1 MEDLRENIGVV
12 VVHRHPSNYNMSIFV
27 LFNFLVYCFAIGLG
41 LFLDELILVVIG
53 LVAMM
58 CFIGILEE
66 SPQTGSYS
74 HLH

>member
-1 MEDLRENIGVV
+1 MEDLQENIGMV

-41 LFLDELILVVIG
+41 LFLDELILIVIG
-53 LVAMM
+53 LVAML

-66 SPQTGSYS
+66 YS
-74 HLH
+74 HPGSNSQSY